1 MKRRVYCLAVRES
14 LSPVGSLE
22 YFRATLTKNLSN
34 DCCFWEN
41 RLNCEYVILNRK
53 TSSTRI
59 AKHCSFIK
67 LKFLQNFCSSCKTL
81 VDKVARNPRFCCIYF
96 PCDKWVPLIMSW
108 RVLRLWM
115 EERSPVW
122 RVAAKVLNK
131 LLGTADKGWSSSLGL
146 GEGLTTHNRENV
158 SLLRNIYRKSFGPG
172 LILW

>member
-41 RLNCEYVILNRK
+41 WLNCEYVTLSRQ

-59 AKHCSFIK
+59 AKHRSFIK

-81 VDKVARNPRFCCIYF
+81 ADQVARNPRFYCSYQCPVLFHTIHAF
-96 PCDKWVPLIMSW
+96 IHTKIMSGFYP
-108 RVLRLWM
+108 LMLTYFYF
-115 EERSPVW
+115 
-122 RVAAKVLNK
+122 K
-131 LLGTADKGWSSSLGL
+131 LCF
-146 GEGLTTHNRENV
+146 R
-158 SLLRNIYRKSFGPG
+158 FFM
-172 LILW
+172 